1 MSPTLRPIFSML
13 EFKPSTIY
21 LTVPLSSVF
30 GIKKGLLLS
39 LKRILGSG
47 TSVSPIVNPTFA
59 K

>member
-1 MSPTLRPIFSML
+1 ML

-21 LTVPLSSVF
+21 LTVPLSSGF